1 MSILKKFGFLGTYS
15 FPVVMV
21 LSYYLG
27 GSAWTFL
34 PVIYAYVFIPFVDEL
49 IGKDAHNIHKEA
61 FQEVIDDVYFDI
73 LVYSHIWIQ
82 YGLIIWSGYIL
93 VFDDLSWWQQAGIIL
108 SQGIYASTIINV
120 SHELGHRHSKIA
132 KFHAKAGLISVMY
145 FHFIIEHNRGHH
157 VHVATPLDPATSKK
171 NQSVYAFWK
180 QSLVGGFKSAWNIEK
195 KLLVKQHQ
203 PAWSVKNEMIWGT
216 VAPFLLAALLFAAF
230 SWITQKPQWIILILF
245 FAQAIIA
252 VLSLECV
259 NYIEHYGI
267 VRREVSAGR
276 YERVNP
282 LHSWNANHFYSNLL
296 LFHLQRHSD
305 HHAFASRPYQVL
317 RHFDESPQLP
327 FGYPVMILMS
337 LVPPLFFRVM
347 NHRLESW
354 QTLSYDAGYIKTVV
368 KQFA

>member
-1 MSILKKFGFLGTYS
+1 MSFLKKLGFLGAYS
-15 FPVVMV
+15 LPLVIL

-27 GSAWTFL
+27 GASWTFAA
-34 PVIYAYVFIPFVDEL
+34 VVYGYFIIPLVDEL
-49 IGKDAHNIHKEA
+49 IGKDAHNIQKEA
-61 FQEVIDDVYFDI
+61 FQDVIDNWYFDV

-82 YGLIIWSGYIL
+82 YALIGWVSYVL
-93 VFDDLSWWQQAGIIL
+93 VFHDLTLWQQVGL
-108 SQGIYASTIINV
+108 VVSQGVYASTIINV
-120 SHELGHRHSKIA
+120 SHELGHRSSPIA
-132 KFHAKAGLISVMY
+132 QWHAKAGLISVMY

-171 NQSVYAFWK
+171 NQTILGFWG
-180 QSLVGGFKSAWNIEK
+180 QSLVGSYKSAWGIQTKLLEK
-195 KLLVKQHQ
+195 KNKPV
-203 PAWSVKNEMIWGT
+203 WSIANEMIWGSL
-216 VAPFLLAALLFAAF
+216 APFVLAGFLFVGFSLLAG
-230 SWITQKPQWIILILF
+230 TPQWVVLAF
-245 FAQAIIA
+245 FFIQAVFAI
-252 VLSLECV
+252 LSLECV

-267 VRREVSAGR
+267 VRREIAPDR

-305 HHAFASRPYQVL
+305 HHAYASRPYQVL

-337 LVPPLFFRVM
+337 LVPPLFFKVM
-347 NHRLESW
+347 NQRLEKW
-354 QTLSYDAGYIKTVV
+354 QALSYDADHIKNVV